1 MNDEN
6 YRQSGLFF
14 DINKRKFVEKKPKE
28 SSLRGI

>member
-6 YRQSGLFF
+6 YRQFGLFL

-28 SSLRGI
+28 S